1 MFVFDFDGVICNS
14 IHDSFMTALN
24 SYIEILPDHLLPLKG
39 PLPAEAVFSFE
50 ENHEQFFREF
60 SLLLPL
66 GNFAEDYYVL
76 LCILENDRAH
86 EIKTQAEFDAFK
98 RSLSGQVLSLYQ
110 EIFYRKRHKMQKAD
124 PDAWSNLLPP
134 FDGIPETIRSLSQHY
149 VCAIATSKD
158 HQSVDIL
165 LRKYKL
171 TDCFQRENILDKEF
185 AESKRDH
192 LTQFH
197 EKHNVPF
204 KDIHFIDDKVSH
216 LIKVKDLGVQ
226 PYLAV
231 WGFNTEREH
240 EIALEHGFKLL
251 RLEALGEMGKL

>member
-1 MFVFDFDGVICNS
+1 MKNNRLQFGIC
-14 IHDSFMTALN
+14 
-24 SYIEILPDHLLPLKG
+24 
-39 PLPAEAVFSFE
+39 
-50 ENHEQFFREF
+50 
-60 SLLLPL
+60 LLLLAL
-66 GNFAEDYYVL
+66 GGRMVFADTEKVRELNREIVL
-76 LCILENDRAH
+76 LNLINGLYLTTD
-86 EIKTQAEFDAFK
+86 QAE
-98 RSLSGQVLSLYQ
+98 SLIDIIV
-110 EIFYRKRHKMQKAD
+110 EAD
-124 PDAWSNLLPP
+124 MVREAYEN
-134 FDGIPETIRSLSQHY
+134 Y

-226 PYLAV
+226 AYLAV

-251 RLEALGEMGKL
+251 RLEALGDMASY